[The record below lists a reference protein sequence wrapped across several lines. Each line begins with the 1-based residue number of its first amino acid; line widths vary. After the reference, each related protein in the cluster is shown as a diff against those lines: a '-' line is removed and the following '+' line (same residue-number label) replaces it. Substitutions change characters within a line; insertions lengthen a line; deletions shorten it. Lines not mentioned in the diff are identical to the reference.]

1 MNIGSKRR
9 NGPPLRATCRE
20 MKIMLTRLGLIA
32 AAALLGT
39 MAFASYADAGSRL
52 NLRYYNYDPDYD
64 YYYGPEYLPG
74 PRHYRYMRRDRPA
87 YHYNDD
93 DDDYD
98 DYAYE
103 PDYYE
108 PEYIPP
114 RKRKA
119 YAKPRVQSPS
129 KPQAAKKKPTSISC
143 AKAGQIVS
151 GYGFKGVE
159 SVTCKGQVYAFSA
172 TRDGKPFSVK
182 LNAASGEL
190 TEVKKR

>member
-1 MNIGSKRR
+1 
-9 NGPPLRATCRE
+9 
-20 MKIMLTRLGLIA
+20 MLTRLGLIT

-52 NLRYYNYDPDYD
+52 NFRYYNYDPEYD

-87 YHYNDD
+87 YYYNDD
-93 DDDYD
+93 DEDYD

-119 YAKPRVQSPS
+119 YASL
-129 KPQAAKKKPTSISC
+129 AID
-143 AKAGQIVS
+143 
-151 GYGFKGVE
+151 
-159 SVTCKGQVYAFSA
+159 AFSSCGYRSSRSRPDDTIRFLA
-172 TRDGKPFSVK
+172 RS
-182 LNAASGEL
+182 
-190 TEVKKR
+190 

>member
-1 MNIGSKRR
+1 
-9 NGPPLRATCRE
+9 
-20 MKIMLTRLGLIA
+20 MLTRLGLIA
-32 AAALLGT
+32 MAVLCGT
-39 MAFASYADAGSRL
+39 VAFASYADAGSRMKF
-52 NLRYYNYDPDYD
+52 RYYTYDPNYD
-64 YYYGPEYLPG
+64 YYFGPEYLPG

-87 YHYNDD
+87 YYYDD
-93 DDDYD
+93 DEDYD

-114 RKRKA
+114 RKRKT
-119 YAKPRVQSPS
+119 YAKPQGQPKPSVQSKTPG
-129 KPQAAKKKPTSISC
+129 QAKKKPTTITC

-151 GYGFKGVE
+151 GYGFKSVE
-159 SVTCKGQVYAFSA
+159 SVTCKGQVYAFNA

-182 LNAASGEL
+182 LNSASGEL